1 MNTLEKFEK
10 GHLKELQSDNKLP
23 KFSSGDTIKVHLKV
37 KEGEKERIQV
47 FEGVCISKKNA
58 GLNSSFTVR
67 KISYGEGIERVFPF
81 FSPAVDSIQ
90 IIKQGDVR
98 RGKLYYLR
106 ERSGKNTRIADKN
119 RGDEQDLYELSENIE
134 QKDESKVENEDIK
147 KDTKDQDVSEEIK
160 KTEETKTEETKT
172 DESKVEVEKPNNES
186 KP

>member
-1 MNTLEKFEK
+1 MRIDNCYFDGPAGETKNR
-10 GHLKELQSDNKLP
+10 QSP
-23 KFSSGDTIKVHLKV
+23 ACEPSTWV
-37 KEGEKERIQV
+37 
-47 FEGVCISKKNA
+47 
-58 GLNSSFTVR
+58 
-67 KISYGEGIERVFPF
+67 RVFPF